1 MATVLMMIKSTIAA
15 AEEEAFNRW
24 YDNDHIPQVMSY
36 PGTISARRYKTLLS
50 NDQYQYMAL
59 YEFDSEETFAAFQKS
74 DHLAA
79 MSAEYDA
86 LFGNVVRE
94 PSSYV
99 QIFP

>member
-1 MATVLMMIKSTIAA
+1 MATVLMMIKSTVAT

-36 PGTISARRYKTLLS
+36 PGTVSARRYKTLLS

-59 YEFDSEETFAAFQKS
+59 YELDSEETFAAFQKS

-79 MSAEYDA
+79 MSAEYDS
-86 LFGNVVRE
+86 LFGNVIRE